1 MTSLLLNGFYASSLS
16 TFHWLAIAVLGVAAK
31 KLEFVDK
38 DLKKYTDNN
47 GKNPPE
53 FKGQL
58 SKVVTNIILPFFI
71 LSQIVN
77 NFRISQY
84 LLIIQA
90 VIGCLVIY
98 LFGLLVGFAIAKILK
113 LNKAQQN
120 FLGAL
125 FSTPHNTSIY
135 VILIQVIGP
144 FLDTIF
150 PRNPNIVGNSVKRGL
165 LYVIIN
171 SIVANIWKWSCC
183 YYLIEPDDEMENSD
197 DDKQYALLNDND
209 QTNNLAEIKP
219 KYKPKTFKDILKS
232 VINMPL
238 IASLISLFI
247 TFIPKLQLLFITP
260 KSILQE
266 TVMDVS
272 KTVSKAYSFLVIF
285 ILGLSISD
293 NVHLPHESIKHIGK
307 NFLDKTII
315 FWLTLVKLVIMP
327 IITTPVI
334 IYIFRNIF
342 HSDDVLTFNYLFL
355 GAAPPAINII
365 VICAYKGAFTKEIS
379 AIMIVMYTA
388 AIITL
393 TLNITGFLYILGM
406 LNAPIIAAQNAA
418 KIPIA

>member
-1 MTSLLLNGFYASSLS
+1 MTSLLLNGFYASTLS
-16 TFHWLAIAVLGVAAK
+16 TFHWLAIAILGVLAK
-31 KLEFVDK
+31 KMGFVDSK
-38 DLKKYTDNN
+38 
-47 GKNPPE
+47 
-53 FKGQL
+53 FKSGL

-71 LSQIVN
+71 FAQIVN

-84 LLIIQA
+84 ILIIQA

-98 LFGLLVGFAIAKILK
+98 ITGLFVGFGISRILK
-113 LNKAQQN
+113 LNKYQHN

-144 FLDTIF
+144 FLDTII
-150 PRNPNIVGNSVKRGL
+150 PKNPNIVGDCVKRGL

-183 YYLIEPDDEMENSD
+183 YYLIEPDEEDEEVDS
-197 DDKQYALLNDND
+197 KEYALLNDNEAG
-209 QTNNLAEIKP
+209 QNIVEKKP
-219 KYKPKTFKDILKS
+219 KYKAKTFKDILKS

-238 IASLISLFI
+238 IASLVSLFI
-247 TFIPKLQLLFITP
+247 TFIPSLQLLFITP
-260 KSILQE
+260 KSILRE
-266 TVMDVS
+266 TLMDVS

-285 ILGLSISD
+285 ILGLSIAD
-293 NVHLPHESIKHIGK
+293 NVHLPSEKVENVGK
-307 NFLDKTII
+307 NFLNKTII
-315 FWLTLVKLVIMP
+315 FWLSLVKLVIMP
-327 IITTPVI
+327 IFTTPII
-334 IYIFRNIF
+334 IYIFRNVF

-365 VICAYKGAFTKEIS
+365 VICAYKNAFVNEIS
-379 AIMIVMYTA
+379 SIMIVMYAA

-406 LNAPIIAAQNAA
+406 LNAPIIAAQNAGN
-418 KIPIA
+418 IPLA

>member
-1 MTSLLLNGFYASSLS
+1 MTSLLLNGFYASTLS
-16 TFHWLAIAVLGVAAK
+16 TFHWLAIAILGVVAK
-31 KLEFVDK
+31 KMGFVDSK
-38 DLKKYTDNN
+38 
-47 GKNPPE
+47 
-53 FKGQL
+53 FKSGL

-71 LSQIVN
+71 FAQIVN

-84 LLIIQA
+84 ILIIQA

-98 LFGLLVGFAIAKILK
+98 ITGLFVGFGISRILK
-113 LNKAQQN
+113 LNKYQHS

-144 FLDTIF
+144 FLDTII
-150 PRNPNIVGNSVKRGL
+150 PKNPNIVGDCVKRGL

-183 YYLIEPDDEMENSD
+183 YYLIEPDEEDEEVDS
-197 DDKQYALLNDND
+197 KEYALLNDNEAG
-209 QTNNLAEIKP
+209 QNIVEKKP
-219 KYKPKTFKDILKS
+219 KYKAKTFKDILKS

-247 TFIPKLQLLFITP
+247 TFIPSLQLLFITP
-260 KSILQE
+260 KSILRE
-266 TVMDVS
+266 TLMDVS

-285 ILGLSISD
+285 ILGLSIAD
-293 NVHLPHESIKHIGK
+293 NVHLPSEKVENVGK
-307 NFLDKTII
+307 NFLNKTII
-315 FWLTLVKLVIMP
+315 FWLSLVKLVIMP
-327 IITTPVI
+327 IFTTPII
-334 IYIFRNIF
+334 IYIFRNVF

-365 VICAYKGAFTKEIS
+365 VICAYKNAFVNEIS
-379 AIMIVMYTA
+379 SIMIVMYAA

-406 LNAPIIAAQNAA
+406 LNAPIIAAQNAGN
-418 KIPIA
+418 IPLA

>member
-1 MTSLLLNGFYASSLS
+1 MSSLLLNGFYASTLS
-16 TFHWLAIAVLGVAAK
+16 TFHWLAIASLGVVAK
-31 KLEFVDK
+31 KMGFVD
-38 DLKKYTDNN
+38 
-47 GKNPPE
+47 GK
-53 FKGQL
+53 FKSGL

-71 LSQIVN
+71 FAQIVN

-84 LLIIQA
+84 ILIFQA
-90 VIGCLVIY
+90 IIGCLVIY
-98 LFGLLVGFAIAKILK
+98 FTGLFVGFGIAKILK
-113 LNKAQQN
+113 LNRYQQN

-144 FLDTIF
+144 FLDTII
-150 PRNPNIVGNSVKRGL
+150 PKNADVVGDSVKRGL

-183 YYLIEPDDEMENSD
+183 YYLIEPDEEEEEL
-197 DDKQYALLNDND
+197 DDKDYALLNDNEEAK
-209 QTNNLAEIKP
+209 NVVVKKP
-219 KYKPKTFKDILKS
+219 KYKEKTFNDILKS

-247 TFIPKLQLLFITP
+247 TFIPSLQLLFITP
-260 KSILQE
+260 KAILRE
-266 TVMDVS
+266 TLMDIS
-272 KTVSKAYSFLVIF
+272 KTISKAYSFLVIF
-285 ILGLSISD
+285 ILGLSIAD
-293 NVHLPHESIKHIGK
+293 NIHLPSEKVENVGK
-307 NFLDKTII
+307 NFLNKAII
-315 FWLTLVKLVIMP
+315 FWLSLVKLVIMP
-327 IITTPVI
+327 IITTPII

-365 VICAYKGAFTKEIS
+365 VICAYKNAFVNEIS
-379 AIMIVMYTA
+379 SIMIVMYAA

-406 LNAPIIAAQNAA
+406 LNAPIMAAQNAGN
-418 KIPIA
+418 IPLV

>member
-1 MTSLLLNGFYASSLS
+1 MTSLLLNGFYASTLS
-16 TFHWLAIAVLGVAAK
+16 TFHWLAIAILGVVAK
-31 KLEFVDK
+31 KMGFVDSK
-38 DLKKYTDNN
+38 
-47 GKNPPE
+47 
-53 FKGQL
+53 FKSGL

-71 LSQIVN
+71 FAQIVN

-84 LLIIQA
+84 ILIIQA
-90 VIGCLVIY
+90 IIGCLVIY
-98 LFGLLVGFAIAKILK
+98 ITGLFVGFGISRILK
-113 LNKAQQN
+113 LNKYQHN

-144 FLDTIF
+144 FLDTII
-150 PRNPNIVGNSVKRGL
+150 PKNPNIVGDCVKRGL

-183 YYLIEPDDEMENSD
+183 YYLIEPDEEDEEVDS
-197 DDKQYALLNDND
+197 KEYALLNDNEAG
-209 QTNNLAEIKP
+209 QNIVEKKP
-219 KYKPKTFKDILKS
+219 KYKAKTFKDILKS

-247 TFIPKLQLLFITP
+247 TFIPSLQLLFITP
-260 KSILQE
+260 KSILRE
-266 TVMDVS
+266 TLMDVS

-285 ILGLSISD
+285 ILGLSIAD
-293 NVHLPHESIKHIGK
+293 NVHLPSEKVENVGK
-307 NFLDKTII
+307 NFLNKTII
-315 FWLTLVKLVIMP
+315 FWLSLVKLVIMP
-327 IITTPVI
+327 IFTTPII
-334 IYIFRNIF
+334 IYIFRNVF

-365 VICAYKGAFTKEIS
+365 VICAYKNAFVNEIS
-379 AIMIVMYTA
+379 SIMIVMYAA

-406 LNAPIIAAQNAA
+406 LNAPIIAAQNAGN
-418 KIPIA
+418 IPLA

>member
-1 MTSLLLNGFYASSLS
+1 MTSLLLNGFYASTLS
-16 TFHWLAIAVLGVAAK
+16 TFHWLAIAILGVLAK
-31 KLEFVDK
+31 KMGFVDSK
-38 DLKKYTDNN
+38 
-47 GKNPPE
+47 
-53 FKGQL
+53 FKSGL

-71 LSQIVN
+71 FAQIVN

-84 LLIIQA
+84 ILIIQA

-98 LFGLLVGFAIAKILK
+98 ITGLFVGFGISRILK
-113 LNKAQQN
+113 LNKYQHN

-144 FLDTIF
+144 FLDTII
-150 PRNPNIVGNSVKRGL
+150 PKNPNIVGDCVKRGL

-183 YYLIEPDDEMENSD
+183 YYLIEPDEEDEEVDS
-197 DDKQYALLNDND
+197 KEYALLNDNEAG
-209 QTNNLAEIKP
+209 QNIVEKKP
-219 KYKPKTFKDILKS
+219 KYKAKTFKDILKS

-238 IASLISLFI
+238 IASLVSLFI
-247 TFIPKLQLLFITP
+247 TFIPSLQLLFITP
-260 KSILQE
+260 KSILRE
-266 TVMDVS
+266 TLMDVS

-285 ILGLSISD
+285 ILGLSIAD
-293 NVHLPHESIKHIGK
+293 NVHLPSEKVENIGQ
-307 NFLDKTII
+307 NFLNKTII
-315 FWLTLVKLVIMP
+315 FWLSLVKLVIMP
-327 IITTPVI
+327 IFTTPII
-334 IYIFRNIF
+334 IYIFRNVF

-365 VICAYKGAFTKEIS
+365 VICAYKNAFVNEIS
-379 AIMIVMYTA
+379 SIMIVMYAA

-406 LNAPIIAAQNAA
+406 LNAPIIAAQNAGN
-418 KIPIA
+418 IPLA

>member
-1 MTSLLLNGFYASSLS
+1 MSSLLLNGFYASTLS
-16 TFHWLAIAVLGVAAK
+16 TFHWLAIASLGVVAK
-31 KLEFVDK
+31 KMGFVD
-38 DLKKYTDNN
+38 
-47 GKNPPE
+47 GK
-53 FKGQL
+53 FKSGL

-71 LSQIVN
+71 FAQIVN

-84 LLIIQA
+84 ILIFQA
-90 VIGCLVIY
+90 IIGCLVIY
-98 LFGLLVGFAIAKILK
+98 FTGLFVGFGISKILK
-113 LNKAQQN
+113 LNRYQEN

-144 FLDTIF
+144 FLDTII
-150 PRNPNIVGNSVKRGL
+150 PKNADVVGDSVKRGL

-183 YYLIEPDDEMENSD
+183 YYLIEPDEEEEEL
-197 DDKQYALLNDND
+197 DDKDYALLNDNEEAK
-209 QTNNLAEIKP
+209 NVVVKKP
-219 KYKPKTFKDILKS
+219 KYKEKTFNDILKS

-247 TFIPKLQLLFITP
+247 TFIPSLQLLFITP
-260 KSILQE
+260 KAILRE
-266 TVMDVS
+266 TLMDIS
-272 KTVSKAYSFLVIF
+272 KTISKAYSFLVIF
-285 ILGLSISD
+285 ILGLSIAD
-293 NVHLPHESIKHIGK
+293 NIHLPSEKVENVGK
-307 NFLDKTII
+307 NFLNKAII
-315 FWLTLVKLVIMP
+315 FWLSLVKLVIMP
-327 IITTPVI
+327 IITTPII

-365 VICAYKGAFTKEIS
+365 VICAYKNAFVNEIS
-379 AIMIVMYTA
+379 SIMIVMYAA

-406 LNAPIIAAQNAA
+406 LNEPIMAAQNAGN
-418 KIPIA
+418 IPLV

>member
-1 MTSLLLNGFYASSLS
+1 MTSLLLNGFYASTLS
-16 TFHWLAIAVLGVAAK
+16 TFHWLAIAVLGVVAK
-31 KLEFVDK
+31 KMGFVDAK
-38 DLKKYTDNN
+38 
-47 GKNPPE
+47 
-53 FKGQL
+53 FKSGL

-71 LSQIVN
+71 FAQIVN

-84 LLIIQA
+84 ILIIQA
-90 VIGCLVIY
+90 AIGCLVIY
-98 LFGLLVGFAIAKILK
+98 IIGLFVGFGISRILK
-113 LNKAQQN
+113 LNKFQHN

-144 FLDTIF
+144 FLDTII
-150 PRNPNIVGNSVKRGL
+150 PKSPHMVGDSVKRGL

-183 YYLIEPDDEMENSD
+183 YYLIEPDDSD
-197 DDKQYALLNDND
+197 EEEIEDSKNYALLKD
-209 QTNNLAEIKP
+209 QDESKNIIEKKP
-219 KYKPKTFKDILKS
+219 KYKGKTFKDILKS

-247 TFIPKLQLLFITP
+247 TFIPSLQLLFITP
-260 KSILQE
+260 KSILRE

-285 ILGLSISD
+285 ILGLSIAD
-293 NVHLPHESIKHIGK
+293 NIHMPSEKIENIGK
-307 NFLDKTII
+307 NFLNKSII
-315 FWLTLVKLVIMP
+315 FWLSVVKLIIMP
-327 IITTPVI
+327 VITTPII
-334 IYIFRNIF
+334 IYLFRNIF

-365 VICAYKGAFTKEIS
+365 VICAYKNAFVNEIS
-379 AIMIVMYTA
+379 SIMIVMYAA

-393 TLNITGFLYILGM
+393 TLNITGFLYIIGM

-418 KIPIA
+418 NIPVA

>member
-293 NVHLPHESIKHIGK
+293 NVHLSHESIKNIGK

>member
-1 MTSLLLNGFYASSLS
+1 MTSLLLNGFYASTLS
-16 TFHWLAIAVLGVAAK
+16 TFHWLAIAILGVVAK
-31 KLEFVDK
+31 KMGFVDSK
-38 DLKKYTDNN
+38 
-47 GKNPPE
+47 
-53 FKGQL
+53 FKSGL

-71 LSQIVN
+71 FAQIVN

-84 LLIIQA
+84 ILIIQA

-98 LFGLLVGFAIAKILK
+98 ITGLFVGFWISRILK
-113 LNKAQQN
+113 LNKYQHN

-144 FLDTIF
+144 FLDTII
-150 PRNPNIVGNSVKRGL
+150 PKNPNVVGDCVKRGL

-183 YYLIEPDDEMENSD
+183 YYLIEPDEEDEEVDS
-197 DDKQYALLNDND
+197 KEYALLNDNEAG
-209 QTNNLAEIKP
+209 QNIVEKKP
-219 KYKPKTFKDILKS
+219 KYKAKTFKDILKS

-238 IASLISLFI
+238 IASLVSLFI
-247 TFIPKLQLLFITP
+247 TFIPSLQLLFITP
-260 KSILQE
+260 KSILRE
-266 TVMDVS
+266 TLMDVS

-285 ILGLSISD
+285 ILGLSIAD
-293 NVHLPHESIKHIGK
+293 NVHLPSEKVENVGK
-307 NFLDKTII
+307 NFLNKTII
-315 FWLTLVKLVIMP
+315 FWLSLVKLVIMP
-327 IITTPVI
+327 IFTTPII
-334 IYIFRNIF
+334 IYIFRNVF

-365 VICAYKGAFTKEIS
+365 VICAYKNAFVNEIS
-379 AIMIVMYTA
+379 SIMIVMYAA

-406 LNAPIIAAQNAA
+406 LNAPIIAAQNAGN
-418 KIPIA
+418 IPLA

>member
-1 MTSLLLNGFYASSLS
+1 MTSLLLNGFYASTLS
-16 TFHWLAIAVLGVAAK
+16 TFHWLAIAILGVVAK
-31 KLEFVDK
+31 KMGFVDSK
-38 DLKKYTDNN
+38 
-47 GKNPPE
+47 
-53 FKGQL
+53 FKSGL

-71 LSQIVN
+71 FAQIVN

-84 LLIIQA
+84 ILIIQA
-90 VIGCLVIY
+90 IIGCLIIY
-98 LFGLLVGFAIAKILK
+98 FTGLFVGFGISKILK
-113 LNKAQQN
+113 LNKYQKN

-144 FLDTIF
+144 FLDTII
-150 PRNPNIVGNSVKRGL
+150 PKNKDIVGDCVKRGL

-183 YYLIEPDDEMENSD
+183 YYLIEPDESEEEL
-197 DDKQYALLNDND
+197 DDKDYALLKDNEE
-209 QTNNLAEIKP
+209 TKNIIEKKP
-219 KYKPKTFKDILKS
+219 KYKEKKLKDILKS

-238 IASLISLFI
+238 IASLISLSI
-247 TFIPKLQLLFITP
+247 TFIPSLQLLFITP
-260 KSILQE
+260 KSILRE
-266 TVMDVS
+266 TIMDVS

-285 ILGLSISD
+285 ILGLSIAD
-293 NVHLPHESIKHIGK
+293 NVHLPSEKVENIGK

-327 IITTPVI
+327 VITSPII

-365 VICAYKGAFTKEIS
+365 VICAYKNAFVNEIS
-379 AIMIVMYTA
+379 SIMIVMYAA

-393 TLNITGFLYILGM
+393 TLNITGFLYIIGM
-406 LNAPIIAAQNAA
+406 LNAPIIAAQNAGN
-418 KIPIA
+418 IPIV

>member
-1 MTSLLLNGFYASSLS
+1 MTSLLLNGFYASTLS
-16 TFHWLAIAVLGVAAK
+16 TFHWLSIAVLGVVAK
-31 KLEFVDK
+31 KMGFVDSK
-38 DLKKYTDNN
+38 
-47 GKNPPE
+47 
-53 FKGQL
+53 FKSGL

-71 LSQIVN
+71 FAQIVN

-84 LLIIQA
+84 ILIIQA
-90 VIGCLVIY
+90 IIGCLIIY
-98 LFGLLVGFAIAKILK
+98 ITGLLVGFGISKILK
-113 LNKAQQN
+113 LDKFQTN

-144 FLDTIF
+144 FLDTII
-150 PRNPNIVGNSVKRGL
+150 PKNNDIVGDCVKRGL

-183 YYLIEPDDEMENSD
+183 YYLIEPDENEEEL
-197 DDKQYALLNDND
+197 DDKNYALLKDNEEAKNI
-209 QTNNLAEIKP
+209 QEKNP

-238 IASLISLFI
+238 IASLISLSV
-247 TFIPKLQLLFITP
+247 TFIPSLQLLFITP
-260 KSILQE
+260 KSFLRSTI
-266 TVMDVS
+266 MDVS

-285 ILGLSISD
+285 ILGLSIAD
-293 NVHLPHESIKHIGK
+293 NVHLPSEKVEKVGK
-307 NFLDKTII
+307 NFLNKSII

-327 IITTPVI
+327 VITSPII
-334 IYIFRNIF
+334 IYIFRNVF

-365 VICAYKGAFTKEIS
+365 VICAYKNAFTNEIS
-379 AIMIVMYTA
+379 SIMIVMYAA

-393 TLNITGFLYILGM
+393 TLNITGFLYIIGM
-406 LNAPIIAAQNAA
+406 LNEPIFAAQKAGN
-418 KIPIA
+418 IPIA